1 MTIEDH
7 IIEKYSQELQ
17 RIYDNHTAGDHT
29 FMSLLSKMVMELEKR
44 RVTEEKK
51 KFDELY
57 EKALDAMKQAGPP
70 LTFDDGVALL
80 EEQMPSIK
88 PIKKNRR

>member
-29 FMSLLSKMVMELEKR
+29 FMGLLSKMVMELEKR

-57 EKALDAMKQAGPP
+57 EKP

-88 PIKKNRR
+88 PIKKNQR